1 MKRILIILLTCLFAF
16 PLIAQE
22 EKKEKLKFFKKFFK
36 YSTIYAAGSISQP
49 LQESNKT
56 WYVSQDNRLTDV
68 TEIYP
73 FDYTISLGI
82 RKIARFDYE
91 NRQRVFYDGSEEN
104 VGWKSNVGAVKGFE
118 YLFSYDWV
126 RQWGDQYTNQNYFL
140 RYLGTYWVAH
150 AKFFEAGVADLKYG
164 QVDVRGRLAIGKNIN
179 VTAGAVGRTHGP
191 YGYNPIRNY
200 LQDNPWWKLAYDY
213 GYQDEFYQIIDYS
226 SEVPDTTAD
235 WSWKNPEGEEIAN
248 TDEEFRKYFYGDIV
262 NDFNQ
267 EKFSEVGGMATVSL
281 AIGLDLY
288 HYSDRFWVHAWG
300 NVLPLHQHIYGD
312 RNFSYANFISNG
324 NGKTQWLDY
333 NAGLIV
339 GAKLGKGFGL
349 FLESDYLRYWDRSVY
364 SAKLGL
370 NYQFR

>member
-1 MKRILIILLTCLFAF
+1 MKRLLIILLTCLFAF

-164 QVDVRGRLAIGKNIN
+164 QVDVRGRLAIGKHIN

-213 GYQDEFYQIIDYS
+213 GY
-226 SEVPDTTAD
+226 
-235 WSWKNPEGEEIAN
+235 
-248 TDEEFRKYFYGDIV
+248 
-262 NDFNQ
+262 
-267 EKFSEVGGMATVSL
+267 
-281 AIGLDLY
+281 
-288 HYSDRFWVHAWG
+288 
-300 NVLPLHQHIYGD
+300 
-312 RNFSYANFISNG
+312 
-324 NGKTQWLDY
+324 
-333 NAGLIV
+333 
-339 GAKLGKGFGL
+339 
-349 FLESDYLRYWDRSVY
+349 
-364 SAKLGL
+364 
-370 NYQFR
+370 

>member
-1 MKRILIILLTCLFAF
+1 MKQILLILLTCLFIF
-16 PLIAQE
+16 PLLAQKP
-22 EKKEKLKFFKKFFK
+22 KKEKNKFFKKFFK

-91 NRQRVFYDGSEEN
+91 NRQRIFYDGSEEN
-104 VGWKSNVGAVKGFE
+104 VGWKSNIGAVKGFE

-140 RYLGTYWVAH
+140 RYLGNYWVAH
-150 AKFFEAGVADLKYG
+150 LKFFEAGVADLKYG
-164 QVDVRGRLAIGKNIN
+164 QVDVRGRLAIGKHINI
-179 VTAGAVGRTHGP
+179 TAGAVGRTHGP

-213 GYQDEFYQIIDYS
+213 GYEDEFYQIIDYS
-226 SEVPDTTAD
+226 GEVPDTTAD

-262 NDFNQ
+262 NDY
-267 EKFSEVGGMATVSL
+267 
-281 AIGLDLY
+281 Y
-288 HYSDRFWVHAWG
+288 HYINMFMETEILVM
-300 NVLPLHQHIYGD
+300 
-312 RNFSYANFISNG
+312 
-324 NGKTQWLDY
+324 
-333 NAGLIV
+333 LI
-339 GAKLGKGFGL
+339 L
-349 FLESDYLRYWDRSVY
+349 FLMVTE
-364 SAKLGL
+364 KLNG
-370 NYQFR
+370 